1 MIETRN
7 KIVAGHRYDCTLFPA
22 MKGYKIARKIAK
34 LFSSAFGGVVP
45 SDSSKLL
52 DNEINFSKVIDELI
66 TIDENGDFILELLA
80 NTIRDEQVINRG
92 SFDKIYQNNYLELIQ
107 ALQFVLECNFSEF
120 FDLFKKKDTRE
131 QINKQ
136 EEVPMDG
143 QIQSQNDWI
152 KI

>member
-1 MIETRN
+1 VIETRN

-34 LFSSAFGGVVP
+34 LFSTAFGGIVP
-45 SDSSKLL
+45 SDSSRLL

-66 TIDENGDFILELLA
+66 AIDEDGDFILELLA

-92 SFDKIYQNNYLELIQ
+92 SFDRIYQNNYLELIG

-120 FDLFKKKDTRE
+120 FDLFKDKKKDTDE
-131 QINKQ
+131 QISKKVETTADVQ
-136 EEVPMDG
+136 APTSLSD
-143 QIQSQNDWI
+143 
-152 KI
+152 

>member
-34 LFSSAFGGVVP
+34 LFSTAFGGIVP
-45 SDSSKLL
+45 SDSSRLL

-66 TIDENGDFILELLA
+66 AIDEDGDFILELLA

-92 SFDKIYQNNYLELIQ
+92 SFDRIYQNNYLELIG

-120 FDLFKKKDTRE
+120 FDLFKDKKKDTDE
-131 QINKQ
+131 QISKKVETTADVQ
-136 EEVPMDG
+136 APTSLSD
-143 QIQSQNDWI
+143 
-152 KI
+152 